1 MALSARFS
9 DDPEVRQKTKEFFSA
24 AKVSLK
30 MDIDN
35 VCLDTIHA
43 SILVGNL
50 CGAEGETAGEALF
63 FGVAFRMAHVLHLP
77 EPDATDDNI
86 TQEIKV
92 RTWWSLY
99 MIDTWSSAGL
109 NLPRQ
114 MYDKGQNRLPMPEI
128 SFWSLETGHNLENGA
143 QLGVGLWGYMV
154 ILARIFS
161 HIQDLHVRL
170 ADGALDEHQAEEI
183 TERLAHEFDKYL
195 EDLPSNL
202 HFTVDNLKQHAT
214 AGLGRAFVALHLGYH
229 HYATLLYFQYFDTQL
244 QRTPSRTIFVARC
257 KYHAASF
264 SDLLK
269 LSHETEH
276 CEAFYLIV
284 AHMTVVSSSALLH
297 TLLFGSQD
305 ELLDTRKR
313 LYLNFEILL
322 KLKQFWPG
330 VDLMMERLF
339 TFQKVCMQSMDDIYT
354 VDRWIVKFL
363 LHHALPI
370 EGEVGTPTGSDLA
383 ERGRFANDALSML
396 RPLE

>member
-30 MDIDN
+30 IDIDN

-77 EPDATDDNI
+77 EPDATDDSI

-170 ADGALDEHQAEEI
+170 ADGALDEHQAEAI

-195 EDLPSNL
+195 QDLPSNL
-202 HFTVDNLKQHAT
+202 HFTIDNLKQHAT

-264 SDLLK
+264 SDLLR
-269 LSHETEH
+269 LSHETED

-330 VDLMMERLF
+330 VDLMVRS
-339 TFQKVCMQSMDDIYT
+339 TD
-354 VDRWIVKFL
+354 
-363 LHHALPI
+363 
-370 EGEVGTPTGSDLA
+370 
-383 ERGRFANDALSML
+383 
-396 RPLE
+396 